1 MSELKISYDSDGNEF
16 ISYKNATYACEENI
30 NDIAY
35 NGKCFVYSKG
45 FDGHNGYCSNILTK
59 PTFKDLLI
67 IANDIIEHTED
78 YDHNFFEGI
87 EIKDLITGNIIGLG
101 GAVVH
106 ALVSESRGSWFE
118 T

>member
-1 MSELKISYDSDGNEF
+1 MVELDISYDSDGNEF

-35 NGKCFVYSKG
+35 DGKCFIYSKRN
-45 FDGHNGYCSNILTK
+45 DVHNGYCSNFLDK

-78 YDHNFFEGI
+78 YDHHFFEGI
-87 EIKDLITGNIIGLG
+87 EIKGLTAGNIMEIDLFLG
-101 GAVVH
+101 
-106 ALVSESRGSWFE
+106 S
-118 T
+118 